1 MAEETLP
8 SGESLLLPP
17 WPGCAGSRPRPNR
30 PQIWI
35 PEKKYYQ
42 KDPSH
47 AQNRQQGAEIEKKG
61 LKICLNAHCRVP
73 LCTPTSDLDSSAK
86 ILPENVLTH
95 PIQTAE
101 T

>member
-1 MAEETLP
+1 MRIAAFCCT
-8 SGESLLLPP
+8 
-17 WPGCAGSRPRPNR
+17 NR

-61 LKICLNAHCRVP
+61 LKMCLNAHCRVP

-95 PIQTAE
+95 PLQTAE